1 MAVTTTNIKI
11 NIVEPGDS
19 TPVDPV
25 PMDPADTTNTTT
37 YTTSSTDISVPDTGL
52 FTHGIGGAEA
62 TIITV
67 SIVAILAVVA
77 IVLHYKKKYNNKAT
91 ELSSKSKLTNIIST
105 IKTKKKVSIPLAI
118 LALVVSLGTLA
129 TLLVNAG
136 KGNTSAIDNTEKTK
150 NLLPP
155 SL

>member
-105 IKTKKKVSIPLAI
+105 IKNKKESIYPA
-118 LALVVSLGTLA
+118 S
-129 TLLVNAG
+129 
-136 KGNTSAIDNTEKTK
+136 NTSTSSIIRYISYT
-150 NLLPP
+150 P
-155 SL
+155 SKCR